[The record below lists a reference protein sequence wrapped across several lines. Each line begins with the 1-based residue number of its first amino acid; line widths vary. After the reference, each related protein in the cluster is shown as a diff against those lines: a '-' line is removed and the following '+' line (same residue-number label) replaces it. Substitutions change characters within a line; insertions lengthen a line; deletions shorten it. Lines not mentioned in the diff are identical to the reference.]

1 MALRVFADRDGQEWN
16 VWRVQPTTGSQS
28 LHERFREGWI
38 CFEQVSGIGR
48 CRLPLDEVPPG
59 WEELPDDRLD
69 LLRRVAQ
76 VSSYSRE
83 APVRSVDDARTA
95 EEESRGRVSGP
106 KEMAG
111 HDETE

>member
-16 VWRVQPTTGSQS
+16 AWRVRPTTGSQS

-38 CFEQVSGIGR
+38 CFETVNGTGR

-59 WEELPDDRLD
+59 WDQLPDDRLD

-76 VSSYSRE
+76 ISTYSRE
-83 APVRSVDDARTA
+83 APSQSVDHARTA
-95 EEESRGRVSGP
+95 EEESRMRVSGP
-106 KEMAG
+106 KEVVG
-111 HDETE
+111 RDEAE